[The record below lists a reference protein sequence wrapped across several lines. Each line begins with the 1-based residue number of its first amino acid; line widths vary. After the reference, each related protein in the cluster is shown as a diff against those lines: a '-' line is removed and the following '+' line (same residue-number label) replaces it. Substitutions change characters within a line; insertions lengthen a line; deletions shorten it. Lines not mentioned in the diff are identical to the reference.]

1 MFAILRST
9 IVNFMTH
16 QCTQLAAAIAYYM
29 IFSLPGLLLISTNF
43 VAYIARLGA
52 FGGTAEVEERMIT
65 EIEEVVGPIS
75 SKQIAELIEHAQRIP
90 TSGWG
95 MIAGIAVVLLS
106 ASGVVSQVQA
116 SLNTIW
122 HAEEESNRLRNRN
135 FLVKRL
141 LSIASVVVVAI
152 VLLLSLIL
160 GMAFASLGELAA
172 PFVPASIAPF
182 SSYLT
187 SATTN
192 LLASWLLFTII
203 YKYLPDVR
211 VTWRDAW
218 RGGLLTAVLFWVGK
232 SVLTSFISHLGIGS
246 AYGAAGSLAVLLAWL
261 YYSALVFL
269 FGAELTQSL
278 EAHFLKVRAKRR
290 HVGG

>member
-1 MFAILRST
+1 MFSILRST
-9 IVNFMTH
+9 VVNFLAH

-43 VAYIARLGA
+43 VAHVARTGA
-52 FGGTAEVEERMIT
+52 MGGSEEVEERMIS

-75 SKQIAELIEHAQRIP
+75 AKQIVELIEHAQRIP

-95 MIAGIAVVLLS
+95 MVAGIAVVLLS
-106 ASGVVSQVQA
+106 ASGVVSQVQT

-122 HAEEESNRLRNRN
+122 HAEEESARQRNRN

-141 LSIASVVVVAI
+141 LSIASVVVIAL
-152 VLLLSLIL
+152 VLLISLLL
-160 GMAFASLGELAA
+160 GMAFASLGEVAA
-172 PFVPASIAPF
+172 PLVPASLAPF
-182 SSYLT
+182 TKYLT
-187 SATTN
+187 GATTN
-192 LLASWLLFTII
+192 LLVSWLLFTAV

-218 RGGLLTAVLFWVGK
+218 RGGLLTAVLFWAGK
-232 SVLTSFISHLGIGS
+232 AFLTAFIGHMGVGS

-269 FGAELTQSL
+269 FGAEMTQSL
-278 EAHFLKVRAKRR
+278 EAHFLEVRAKRR
-290 HVGG
+290 HAD